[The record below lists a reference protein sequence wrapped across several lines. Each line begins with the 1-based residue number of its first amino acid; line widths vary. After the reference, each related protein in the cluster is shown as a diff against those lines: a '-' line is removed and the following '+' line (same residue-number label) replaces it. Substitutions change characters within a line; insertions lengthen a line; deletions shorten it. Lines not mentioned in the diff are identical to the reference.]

1 LIVAILSHS
10 LRPGQ
15 DKKVLCA
22 GVGKAGRRAVLSATM
37 GACGTQR
44 TYRDV
49 CLLVRFWSEA
59 DMPAGKDA
67 SRLPTYRLLR
77 TRAIA

>member
-22 GVGKAGRRAVLSATM
+22 GLREELGRRAALSATM
-37 GACGTQR
+37 
-44 TYRDV
+44 
-49 CLLVRFWSEA
+49 
-59 DMPAGKDA
+59 PAGGTFA
-67 SRLPTYRLLR
+67 T
-77 TRAIA
+77 